1 MKDYEEFQE
10 SNDKLAKDFVK
21 KLAID
26 IKKFTEYE
34 GSLECLMKMI
44 NKVKKKK
51 IEILNKSL

>member
-51 IEILNKSL
+51 NRNFK